1 MDSKKLLRRLDLT
14 TLQLFVAVFEE
25 GTLTRASRRE
35 AIAVSAASKRLLE
48 LEQALGTAVFV
59 RQATG
64 MSLTPAGE
72 TLLHHARR
80 VLVDVER
87 IGLDL
92 ADYAAGVRGHV
103 RMVANLS
110 AIVEYLPEDLRE
122 FQEAY
127 DNIQLDLEERPSSG
141 VVRAVSDNIADL
153 GICAGDIEMRGLQCA
168 HYRHDRLVMVVRAD
182 HPFAGCSRIGFADTL
197 DCDHVGMHSASFIS
211 THAHSAAAQAGRPL
225 RLRIRVPSFDAVCR
239 MVQAGMGVG
248 MLPHK
253 VFESLGRPHRLVA
266 VELTD
271 EWARRRLKIVVRD
284 VDRLPPV
291 SRLLFNH
298 LSMVEADQPSRTS

>member
-1 MDSKKLLRRLDLT
+1 MSRGTTDVLARANRHPKAMVSKKLLRRLDLM
-14 TLQLFVAVFEE
+14 TLQLFVAVYEE

-48 LEQALGTAVFV
+48 LEQALGAAVFV

-80 VLVDVER
+80 VLVDIER

-127 DNIQLDLEERPSSG
+127 DNIEFDLEERPSSG
-141 VVRAVSDNIADL
+141 VVRAVADNIADL

-182 HPFAGCSRIGFADTL
+182 HPLAGRSRDRLRRYARQRSRGPAFGEFHQRPHPQRRGA
-197 DCDHVGMHSASFIS
+197 GRQASA
-211 THAHSAAAQAGRPL
+211 TAHSRPELRCGLPDGAGRHGGRHAAAQGL
-225 RLRIRVPSFDAVCR
+225 
-239 MVQAGMGVG
+239 
-248 MLPHK
+248 
-253 VFESLGRPHRLVA
+253 
-266 VELTD
+266 
-271 EWARRRLKIVVRD
+271 
-284 VDRLPPV
+284 
-291 SRLLFNH
+291 
-298 LSMVEADQPSRTS
+298 